1 MNVIIANNC
10 CPQDWLKT
18 QSILPHHI
26 SQPGRIVRIFTFL
39 VLLPQ
44 VPPGPNTHF
53 YLESSVLFWLTAW
66 LVGCCCSQLVQLQ
79 LQNKILCSA
88 PRSQIIAALIF
99 SYQDLLLYLVVVVVV
114 VVVMVML
121 VVGHYLEA

>member
-1 MNVIIANNC
+1 M
-10 CPQDWLKT
+10 
-18 QSILPHHI
+18 
-26 SQPGRIVRIFTFL
+26 
-39 VLLPQ
+39 
-44 VPPGPNTHF
+44 
-53 YLESSVLFWLTAW
+53 
-66 LVGCCCSQLVQLQ
+66 VGCCCSQLVQ

-99 SYQDLLLYLVVVVVV
+99 SYQDLLLLLVMLLLLLL